1 MDNPAKI
8 KFIVVVKA
16 ILFGAEVFNAPTAS
30 LKSIWSIPKFKLKT
44 YSIRVRNPIIITI
57 KANNCA
63 TRWLCILILFVCTNQ
78 RENPINRKAKPVLD
92 LIVENP
98 DPGVNKIW
106 ILNCHPM
113 RIRIPIKAIKIDTNS
128 EYPFS
133 KFDLPVIN
141 SDIILT
147 LLKKNIFSYL
157 ILIYIKTYNN

>member
-1 MDNPAKI
+1 M
-8 KFIVVVKA
+8 
-16 ILFGAEVFNAPTAS
+16 
-30 LKSIWSIPKFKLKT
+30 
-44 YSIRVRNPIIITI
+44 
-57 KANNCA
+57 
-63 TRWLCILILFVCTNQ
+63 
-78 RENPINRKAKPVLD
+78 D

-157 ILIYIKTYNN
+157 ILIYIKT